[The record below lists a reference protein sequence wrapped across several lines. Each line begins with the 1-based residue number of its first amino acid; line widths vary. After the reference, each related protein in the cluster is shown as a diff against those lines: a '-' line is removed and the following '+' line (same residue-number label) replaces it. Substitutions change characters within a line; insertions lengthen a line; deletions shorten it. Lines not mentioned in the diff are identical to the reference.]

1 MEVDRTFGTE
11 PRELSRAFEGIDPT
25 VRRLVAATADRIEH
39 LVVARDLVRA
49 YREAIPGFR
58 RLPEAVLAS
67 EIAATTRRSVALFA
81 TLVREGRPPADAE
94 LDPFRRDA
102 EDRAAE
108 GLPLEDLLHAYRLG
122 ARVGWQVVVGAAED
136 ADERL
141 ALVPIAGL
149 LMDYTDRV
157 SAAAAQAY
165 LEERHHVVTQDERRL
180 RRLLDALC
188 GPLPLPA
195 ELRELA
201 ESVGLALVDSYR
213 PFAATIPDAPARTHF
228 ARAAQLRERGVL
240 ALAEGARIAGV
251 AATDV
256 PGGDDW
262 VLVIAPDTPRRE
274 LAEALDEVRL
284 AADVAQ
290 RRALRGTVSL
300 DMLIPDLVLARSR
313 GLARDLRR
321 SVLEPLERQD
331 RRKNSA
337 DLLGTLRTYLDTG
350 LDRNATAR
358 RIHIHPNTLD
368 YRLRRIH
375 ELTGLSLHDTHDLL
389 RAAMALAAGA
399 QTADADQ

>member
-81 TLVREGRPPADAE
+81 TLV
-94 LDPFRRDA
+94 
-102 EDRAAE
+102 RAAE

>member
-1 MEVDRTFGTE
+1 M
-11 PRELSRAFEGIDPT
+11 
-25 VRRLVAATADRIEH
+25 
-39 LVVARDLVRA
+39 
-49 YREAIPGFR
+49 
-58 RLPEAVLAS
+58 
-67 EIAATTRRSVALFA
+67 
-81 TLVREGRPPADAE
+81 
-94 LDPFRRDA
+94 
-102 EDRAAE
+102 
-108 GLPLEDLLHAYRLG
+108 
-122 ARVGWQVVVGAAED
+122 
-136 ADERL
+136 
-141 ALVPIAGL
+141 
-149 LMDYTDRV
+149 
-157 SAAAAQAY
+157 
-165 LEERHHVVTQDERRL
+165 
-180 RRLLDALC
+180 
-188 GPLPLPA
+188 
-195 ELRELA
+195 
-201 ESVGLALVDSYR
+201 
-213 PFAATIPDAPARTHF
+213 
-228 ARAAQLRERGVL
+228 L